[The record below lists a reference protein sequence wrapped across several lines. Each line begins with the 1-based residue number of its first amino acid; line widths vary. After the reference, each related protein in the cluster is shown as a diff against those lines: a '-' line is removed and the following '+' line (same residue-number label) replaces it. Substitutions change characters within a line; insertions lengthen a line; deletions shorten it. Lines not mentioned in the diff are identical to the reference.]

1 MVNSQ
6 LNELLSNLNGT
17 DFELVLPSKY
27 HAGTEPY
34 LYSKERDM
42 IISWDYDG
50 NQSFIISAG
59 GYVLNELTLVGDV
72 LKVLTLISN
81 K

>member
-6 LNELLSNLNGT
+6 LNELLTNLNGT

-34 LYSKERDM
+34 LYSKSRD
-42 IISWDYDG
+42 IIIDWDYDC
-50 NQSFIISAG
+50 NNSYQISWG
-59 GYVLNELTLVGDV
+59 GSVQTVTTSINDV
-72 LKVLTLISN
+72 LKSLTSI

>member
-34 LYSKERDM
+34 LYSKSGD
-42 IISWDYDG
+42 IIIEWDYDC
-50 NQSFIISAG
+50 NNSYQISWG
-59 GYVLNELTLVGDV
+59 GSVIKVVSSINDV